1 MAFCGKSQQT
11 WHWRWDQCCI
21 FYKNG
26 LTQVP
31 NSKWLSLW
39 LTPTSQFLKRK
50 LFFTEFNERV
60 NWIRPAIRLGDEPV
74 NQSLPRNFYALF

>member
-1 MAFCGKSQQT
+1 MHKNYWLIESMAFCGKSQQT

-39 LTPTSQFLKRK
+39 L
-50 LFFTEFNERV
+50 
-60 NWIRPAIRLGDEPV
+60 
-74 NQSLPRNFYALF
+74 